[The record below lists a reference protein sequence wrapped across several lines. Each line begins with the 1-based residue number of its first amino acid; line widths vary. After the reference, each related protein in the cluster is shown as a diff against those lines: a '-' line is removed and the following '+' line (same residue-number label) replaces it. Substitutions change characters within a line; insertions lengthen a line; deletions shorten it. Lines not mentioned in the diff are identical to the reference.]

1 MWVVTREQ
9 SEQIGVPTIIGVDRA
24 HHETGHVTG
33 VFGRMTLQAFIAADE
48 LWTSGAGLVE
58 NVEDSS
64 PHGVNPGQLERF
76 ATTNPA
82 NIGVVIK
89 KIARG

>member
-1 MWVVTREQ
+1 
-9 SEQIGVPTIIGVDRA
+9 
-24 HHETGHVTG
+24 
-33 VFGRMTLQAFIAADE
+33 MTLQAFIAADE

-89 KIARG
+89 KNRPRMMRVDAVELKTGH